1 MTCELGF
8 PLSMGILLMCLFLS
22 STSECFRRF
31 GILETPFFQQL
42 RLKLAEMRKAN
53 PISFISVKSEELQEF
68 EWMGAGPGGKK
79 KWKAT
84 GPRPAESRRR
94 GWGPQNNA
102 QSPLSKHREPS
113 ESQSKSPVPGALPG
127 VNLIGPAQSLIPQG

>member
-1 MTCELGF
+1 MTRELGF
-8 PLSMGILLMCLFLS
+8 PLSIGILLMCLFLS

-31 GILETPFFQQL
+31 GILETPSFQQL
-42 RLKLAEMRKAN
+42 RLKLAEMRKAH

-68 EWMGAGPGGKK
+68 EWMGAGPRGKK
-79 KWKAT
+79 SGKRQVQ
-84 GPRPAESRRR
+84 GLQRAE
-94 GWGPQNNA
+94 GGDGDLKIM